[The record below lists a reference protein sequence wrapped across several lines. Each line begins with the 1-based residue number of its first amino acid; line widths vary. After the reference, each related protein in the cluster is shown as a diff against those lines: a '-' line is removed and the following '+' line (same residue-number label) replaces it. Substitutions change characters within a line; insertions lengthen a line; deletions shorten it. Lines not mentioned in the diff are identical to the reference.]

1 MIVEEEMVTV
11 HWKEGLAFAADV
23 PSGAPFVMDQYPE
36 EGEVGLGPTP
46 FEAFTASIAACSAYD
61 VMVVMAK
68 KRQKVTSYRVEIEGD
83 RGPAGVYPRPYT
95 NLRLRH
101 ILVGEGLDEAAVAQ
115 AVRLS
120 DEKYCSCIATL
131 RESPAVASVYEVHEV
146 SAATG
151 S

>member
-1 MIVEEEMVTV
+1 MVTV
-11 HWKEGLAFAADV
+11 HWQEGLRFGAEV
-23 PSGAPFVMDQYPE
+23 PSGAPFVMDEYPE
-36 EGEVGLGPTP
+36 EGETSLGPTP

-83 RGPAGVYPRPYT
+83 RGPSGVYPRPYT

-101 ILVGEGLDEAAVAQ
+101 VLVGEGLDEAAVAQ

-131 RESPAVASVYEVHEV
+131 RESPPVESVFEIHE
-146 SAATG
+146 AAGAGT
-151 S
+151 SP